1 MSTPSDASV
10 GVSVLPSSVMS
21 GAFLPLASASFQS
34 VVRLVHG
41 THTTLTLVLAYCGK
55 SLWNWATT
63 PFIQETWDGTEA
75 PIRHTVSC
83 AGADDVDDDPPADE
97 LLELQPAIA
106 SAAAVPG
113 TPSLLRELNDRAALD
128 LLLRVG
134 TLTRSQISEYTGV
147 SKVTVS
153 QMLARLEE
161 RGLAMIVGEQ
171 AGHRGPNAALYSVV
185 PSSAYVAGLC
195 MDLDLVSA
203 AVADVTGRRV
213 ADVSVNP
220 NGADDPTELVRG
232 VIEQACASAGVDL
245 ARLSALVIGSP
256 GVVDPQTGDPRL
268 AVNLPAW
275 HEGALEALRGV
286 LHKPVVIEN
295 DVNLAAMAE
304 RAAGA
309 ATGADDF
316 VLMWLDVGLGLATML
331 GGRLHRGT
339 AGAAGEIGY
348 LPVHGA
354 PLHTDIRHPASGGF
368 QSLAGGAAVRAL
380 AARYGFPAP
389 TAAEAVA
396 AAVSSPSGVSSP
408 SAGSAAFLDDLAQR
422 VAVGVASVC
431 VVLDPG
437 LVVLG
442 GAVGRA
448 GGTALASRVAA
459 AVAAI
464 FPARPRVVPT
474 GVPGEPVLRG
484 AMLAA
489 LDQARAALLA
499 SVADPNP
506 LAPAPVAQVT
516 APQAGVPRRWA
527 IFLPNGSWRVP
538 LQTLRARPVTL
549 ALPQISGPEF
559 APGQPAGMTREMHLT
574 PTCLHVHNG
583 GVSKIPDAEKAPRA

>member
-1 MSTPSDASV
+1 MQH
-10 GVSVLPSSVMS
+10 
-21 GAFLPLASASFQS
+21 PLQARPTAQTQA
-34 VVRLVHG
+34 R
-41 THTTLTLVLAYCGK
+41 
-55 SLWNWATT
+55 
-63 PFIQETWDGTEA
+63 
-75 PIRHTVSC
+75 
-83 AGADDVDDDPPADE
+83 
-97 LLELQPAIA
+97 
-106 SAAAVPG
+106 PG

-128 LLLRVG
+128 LLLRG
-134 TLTRSQISEYTGV
+134 GMLTRSQISEYTGV

-161 RGLAMIVGEQ
+161 RGLVTIVGEQ
-171 AGHRGPNAALYSVV
+171 AGNRGPNAALYSVV
-185 PSSAYVAGLC
+185 PSSAYVAGLY

-256 GVVDPQTGDPRL
+256 GVVDPRTGDPQL

-275 HEGALEALRGV
+275 HEGALDALRDV
-286 LHKPVVIEN
+286 LHKPVLIEN

-304 RAAGA
+304 RAVGA
-309 ATGADDF
+309 ATGTDDF
-316 VLMWLDVGLGLATML
+316 VLVWLGVGLGLATML

-354 PLHTDIRHPASGGF
+354 PLHTDIRHPASGGL
-368 QSLAGGAAVRAL
+368 QWLAGGAAVREL
-380 AARYGFPAP
+380 AARYGFGASTP
-389 TAAEAVA
+389 AEAVQA
-396 AAVSSPSGVSSP
+396 AT
-408 SAGSAAFLDDLAQR
+408 SAASAASDAFLDDLAQR

-442 GAVGRA
+442 GEVGRA

-459 AVAAI
+459 CVAAI
-464 FPARPRVVPT
+464 WPSHPRVVPT
-474 GVPGEPVLRG
+474 GVPDEPVLRG

-489 LDQARAALLA
+489 VDQARAALLA
-499 SVADPNP
+499 SVADPSRP
-506 LAPAPVAQVT
+506 GSAP
-516 APQAGVPRRWA
+516 
-527 IFLPNGSWRVP
+527 
-538 LQTLRARPVTL
+538 
-549 ALPQISGPEF
+549 
-559 APGQPAGMTREMHLT
+559 
-574 PTCLHVHNG
+574 
-583 GVSKIPDAEKAPRA
+583 